1 MGFNCGILG
10 LPNVGKST
18 LFNALTSTQKAESK
32 NYPFCTIEPNV
43 GKVSV
48 NDFRLKKIS
57 DISKS
62 KSTIFNQLE
71 FVDIAGLVK
80 GASKGEGLGNKFLS
94 NLAEVDAIIH
104 VVRCFEDKEVTHV
117 NDTISPMNDIETIET
132 ELLISDYG
140 KVENI
145 IENLKKKHKGKK
157 NEPES
162 LNLLEHAKSQLNTGN
177 FLNELEVKSEEFKKL
192 SSFNFLTLKPI
203 IYVCN
208 VDENSVIQGNDL
220 TDLVKLHAK
229 KKKTIS
235 IIISAKIESEIA
247 SISNLDERKELLELV
262 GLKETSL
269 TTLIREGYGLLDLI
283 TFFTSGPKESR
294 AWSIKRGMFAPDAG
308 AKIHTDFKKGFIRA
322 EVISYQDFI
331 NFNGETNCRENGK
344 LRQEGKDYAVEDG
357 DIITFRFNV

>member
-18 LFNALTSTQKAESK
+18 LFNALTSTQKAEAK
-32 NYPFCTIEPNV
+32 NYPFCTIEPNI

-48 NDFRLKKIS
+48 NDMRLNKIS
-57 DISKS
+57 EISKS
-62 KSTIFNQLE
+62 ASTIFNQLE

-94 NLAEVDAIIH
+94 NLAEVDALIH
-104 VVRCFEDKEVTHV
+104 VVRCYEDKEVSHV
-117 NDTISPMNDIETIET
+117 SDCISPMSDIETIET
-132 ELLISDYG
+132 ELLLSDLN
-140 KVENI
+140 KSENI
-145 IENLKKKHKGKK
+145 IENLKKKNKGKK
-157 NEPES
+157 SEPES
-162 LNLLEHAKSQLNTGN
+162 LSILEKAKNQLDKGI
-177 FLNELEVKSEEFKKL
+177 FLNALEVRGDEIQLL

-208 VDENSVIQGNDL
+208 VDENCVKEGNNL
-220 TDLVKLHAK
+220 TQLVNTHAK
-229 KKKTIS
+229 KNKTIS

-247 SISNLDERKELLELV
+247 CISNLDEKKELLEV
-262 GLKETSL
+262 IGLQETSL
-269 TTLIREGYGLLDLI
+269 ATLIRKGYDLLDLI

-294 AWSIKRGMFAPDAG
+294 AWSIKSGTLAPDAG

-322 EVISYQDFI
+322 EVISYEDFI
-331 NFNGETNCRENGK
+331 TFSGESNCRENGK
-344 LRQEGKDYAVEDG
+344 LRQEGKDYIVEDG